1 MIVLLKVAA
10 LLLLVSA
17 GIGCKTGQPGRIM
30 ADTPA
35 LPYQAPDVEEL
46 SGTEADDAD
55 PDDAEDPAQNP
66 QP

>member
-10 LLLLVSA
+10 LLLLASA
-17 GIGCKTGQPGRIM
+17 GVGCKTGQPGRIM

-35 LPYQAPDVEEL
+35 LPYQAPDVEEI
-46 SGTEADDAD
+46 SGTEADEAD
-55 PDDAEDPAQNP
+55 PEDAEDPAQNP